1 MHFDVILPT
10 IGRPSLKVAIESV
23 AKQEYRDFSL
33 RIVSDGAFI
42 GWPGEE
48 DPIGWQAIIGDTRH
62 TVELLGKC
70 HGDYGAAAR
79 NTAVRQEFAKAVFK
93 DEVWG
98 QEGWVAYIDD
108 DDVWL
113 PNHLTILSEL
123 GRLHPEANMLRTI
136 GQSFSW
142 RHKSPR
148 SSKLVRKL
156 GPVNSQD
163 ILTVGMAHTREIF
176 NKTTGWQPVDN
187 HDHLLWREML
197 AAGGVPAI
205 AHEVTFE
212 FER

>member
-1 MHFDVILPT
+1 MKFSVVLPT
-10 IGRPSLKVAIESV
+10 VGRPSVFAAVKSV
-23 AKQEYRDFSL
+23 IDQSYNNWELTIVHDGGGNDFPQDPRILEIYYRDMPAHNDS
-33 RIVSDGAFI
+33 GA
-42 GWPGEE
+42 W
-48 DPIGWQAIIGDTRH
+48 
-62 TVELLGKC
+62 
-70 HGDYGAAAR
+70 AR
-79 NTAVRQEFAKAVFK
+79 NLAISR
-93 DEVWG
+93 G
-98 QEGWVAYIDD
+98 QADWIAYIDD

-113 PNHLTILSEL
+113 PNHLTVLEKCAT
-123 GRLHPEANMLRTI
+123 LHPEANMLRTF

-156 GPVNSQD
+156 GPINSQD
-163 ILTVGMAHTREIF
+163 ILTVGMAHTRELF

-197 AAGGVPAI
+197 ATGGVPAI

>member
-1 MHFDVILPT
+1 MKFSVILPT
-10 IGRPSLKVAIESV
+10 VGRPSVFAAVKSV
-23 AKQEYRDFSL
+23 IDQSYNNWELIIVHDGGGNDFPEDHRILEIYYRDIPAHNDS
-33 RIVSDGAFI
+33 GA
-42 GWPGEE
+42 W
-48 DPIGWQAIIGDTRH
+48 
-62 TVELLGKC
+62 
-70 HGDYGAAAR
+70 AR
-79 NTAVRQEFAKAVFK
+79 NIAISR
-93 DEVWG
+93 G
-98 QEGWVAYIDD
+98 QAEWIAYIDD

-163 ILTVGMAHTREIF
+163 ILTVGMAHTRELF
-176 NKTTGWQPVDN
+176 KRTTGWQPVDN

-197 AAGGVPAI
+197 TAGGVSAI

>member
-1 MHFDVILPT
+1 MQFDVILPT
-10 IGRPSLKVAIESV
+10 IDRGSLFAAINSV
-23 AKQEYRDFSL
+23 CQQTHQEWTLWIVQDGIL
-33 RIVSDGAFI
+33 VSDLLTQAFPDPRVRFIHKERTVDDSGAS
-42 GWPGEE
+42 
-48 DPIGWQAIIGDTRH
+48 
-62 TVELLGKC
+62 
-70 HGDYGAAAR
+70 AR
-79 NTAVRQEFAKAVFK
+79 NLGIQYGNAA
-93 DEVWG
+93 WI
-98 QEGWVAYIDD
+98 AYLDD
-108 DDVWL
+108 DDIFL
-113 PNHLTILSEL
+113 PNHLQMFSEL

-176 NKTTGWQPVDN
+176 NKTSGWQPVDN